1 MLVSCYFIVNC
12 LQWLLRGICEGG
24 CGMKVLIFGG
34 TRFMGRF
41 VLRALLDVGV
51 EVTIANR
58 GTREENKG
66 AHNVI
71 CDRSQPGALEQF
83 KDSKFDAVIDF
94 SAYASDWVEEA
105 GKFFAGKISR
115 YVFISTGAVYTS
127 SQVFPITEDFP
138 KGPPHPFGPYAQEK
152 IRSESLLREFSAQ
165 GAFDTTALR
174 LPFVLGPDNYED
186 RESFVFSR
194 LLSNEPIFL
203 ANGGKSIHSFIY
215 AGDVASA
222 IVRVLSLSRTNG
234 SEEFNLAI
242 PQATTSR
249 GFVNLASE
257 VCGIEPNVISY
268 LPEDFQIDTINFDL
282 KNVAF
287 PFPENNAYL
296 SSEKILTKLG
306 FAPAYDLKSMLSE
319 YFEWWKKATDKT
331 PKQYPLENRIREAF
345 GK

>member
-1 MLVSCYFIVNC
+1 MN
-12 LQWLLRGICEGG
+12 
-24 CGMKVLIFGG
+24 VLIFGG
-34 TRFMGRF
+34 TRFMGRY
-41 VLRALLDVGV
+41 VLRALLDVGID
-51 EVTIANR
+51 VTIANR

-94 SAYASDWVEEA
+94 SAYASDWVEQA
-105 GKFFAGKISR
+105 GSFFAGKISR
-115 YVFISTGAVYTS
+115 YIFISTGAVYTS

-138 KGPPHPFGPYAQEK
+138 KGPPHPFAPYAAEK
-152 IRSESLLREFSAQ
+152 NRSESLLREFSSK

-174 LPFVLGPDNYED
+174 LPFVMGPDNYED

-194 LLSNEPIFL
+194 LLAKQPIFL

-222 IVRVLSLSRTNG
+222 IVRILSLSRTKG

-249 GFVNLASE
+249 GFVDLASE
-257 VCGIEPNVISY
+257 VCGIEPIVISY
-268 LPEDFQIDTINFDL
+268 QPEEFQIDTINFDL

-296 SSEKILTKLG
+296 SSEKILHQLG
-306 FAPAYDLKSMLSE
+306 FAPAYDLKSMLAE
-319 YFEWWKKATDKT
+319 YYEWWMKGPNKE
-331 PKQYPLENRIREAF
+331 PKEYPLESRIKEAL

>member
-1 MLVSCYFIVNC
+1 MN
-12 LQWLLRGICEGG
+12 
-24 CGMKVLIFGG
+24 VLIFGG
-34 TRFMGRF
+34 TRFMGRY
-41 VLRALLDVGV
+41 VLRALLDVGID
-51 EVTIANR
+51 VTIANR
-58 GTREENKG
+58 GTRAENKG

-94 SAYASDWVEEA
+94 SAYASDWVEQA
-105 GKFFAGKISR
+105 GNFFAGKISR
-115 YVFISTGAVYTS
+115 YIFISTGAVYTS

-138 KGPPHPFGPYAQEK
+138 KGPPHPFAPYAAEK
-152 IRSESLLREFSAQ
+152 IRSESLLREFSSK

-174 LPFVLGPDNYED
+174 LPFVMGPDNYED

-194 LLSNEPIFL
+194 LLSKQPIFL

-222 IVRVLSLSRTNG
+222 IVRILSLSRSKG

-249 GFVNLASE
+249 GFVDLASE
-257 VCGIEPNVISY
+257 VCGIEPIVVSY
-268 LPEDFQIDTINFDL
+268 QPEEFQIDTLNFDL

-296 SSEKILTKLG
+296 SSEKILTRLG
-306 FAPAYDLKSMLSE
+306 FAPAYDLKSMLAV
-319 YFEWWKKATDKT
+319 YYEWWMKGSSKA
-331 PKQYPLENRIREAF
+331 PKEYPLESRIKEAL

>member
-1 MLVSCYFIVNC
+1 
-12 LQWLLRGICEGG
+12 
-24 CGMKVLIFGG
+24 MKVLIFGG
-34 TRFMGRF
+34 TRFMGRY

-115 YVFISTGAVYTS
+115 YIFISTGAVYTS

-222 IVRVLSLSRTNG
+222 IVRVLSLNRTNG

-257 VCGIEPNVISY
+257 VCGIEPNVISF

>member
-1 MLVSCYFIVNC
+1 MN
-12 LQWLLRGICEGG
+12 
-24 CGMKVLIFGG
+24 VLIFGG
-34 TRFMGRF
+34 TRFMGRY
-41 VLRALLDVGV
+41 VLRALLDVGID
-51 EVTIANR
+51 VTIANR
-58 GTREENKG
+58 GTRAENKG

-94 SAYASDWVEEA
+94 SAYASDWVEQA
-105 GKFFAGKISR
+105 GNFFAGKISR
-115 YVFISTGAVYTS
+115 YIFISTGAVYTS

-138 KGPPHPFGPYAQEK
+138 KGPPHPFAPYAAEK
-152 IRSESLLREFSAQ
+152 IRSESLLREFSSQ

-174 LPFVLGPDNYED
+174 LPFVMGPDNYED

-194 LLSNEPIFL
+194 LLSKQPIFL

-222 IVRVLSLSRTNG
+222 IVRILSLIRSKG

-249 GFVNLASE
+249 GFVDLASE
-257 VCGIEPNVISY
+257 VCGIEPTVISY
-268 LPEDFQIDTINFDL
+268 QPEEFQIDTINFDL

-287 PFPENNAYL
+287 PFPENNAFL
-296 SSEKILTKLG
+296 SSEKILTRLG
-306 FAPAYDLKSMLSE
+306 FAPAYDLKSMLAE
-319 YFEWWKKATDKT
+319 YYEWWMKGSNKA
-331 PKQYPLENRIREAF
+331 PKEYPLENRIKEAL
-345 GK
+345 GR

>member
-1 MLVSCYFIVNC
+1 
-12 LQWLLRGICEGG
+12 
-24 CGMKVLIFGG
+24 MKVLIFGG
-34 TRFMGRF
+34 TRFMGRY

-115 YVFISTGAVYTS
+115 YIFISTGAVYTS

-222 IVRVLSLSRTNG
+222 IVRVLSLNRTNG

>member
-1 MLVSCYFIVNC
+1 MN
-12 LQWLLRGICEGG
+12 
-24 CGMKVLIFGG
+24 VLIFGG
-34 TRFMGRF
+34 TRFMGRY
-41 VLRALLDVGV
+41 VLRALLDVGID
-51 EVTIANR
+51 VTIANR
-58 GTREENKG
+58 GTRAENKG

-94 SAYASDWVEEA
+94 SAYASDWVEQA
-105 GKFFAGKISR
+105 GNFFAGKISR
-115 YVFISTGAVYTS
+115 YIFISTGAVYTS

-138 KGPPHPFGPYAQEK
+138 KGPPHPFAPYAAEK
-152 IRSESLLREFSAQ
+152 IRSESLLREFSSK

-174 LPFVLGPDNYED
+174 LPFVMGPDNYED

-194 LLSNEPIFL
+194 LLSKQPIFL

-222 IVRVLSLSRTNG
+222 IVRILSLSRSKG

-249 GFVNLASE
+249 GFVDLASE
-257 VCGIEPNVISY
+257 VCGIEPIVVSY
-268 LPEDFQIDTINFDL
+268 QPEEFQIDTINFDL

-296 SSEKILTKLG
+296 SSEKILTRLG
-306 FAPAYDLKSMLSE
+306 FAPAYDLKSMLAV
-319 YFEWWKKATDKT
+319 YYEWWMKGSNKA
-331 PKQYPLENRIREAF
+331 PKEYPLENRIKEAL
-345 GK
+345 GR

>member
-1 MLVSCYFIVNC
+1 MSCYFIVNC
-12 LQWLLRGICEGG
+12 LQWLFRGICEGG

-34 TRFMGRF
+34 TRFMGRY

-115 YVFISTGAVYTS
+115 YIFISTGAVYTS

-222 IVRVLSLSRTNG
+222 IVRVLSLNRTNG

>member
-1 MLVSCYFIVNC
+1 MN
-12 LQWLLRGICEGG
+12 
-24 CGMKVLIFGG
+24 VLIFGG
-34 TRFMGRF
+34 TRFMGRY

-51 EVTIANR
+51 DVTIANR

-94 SAYASDWVEEA
+94 SAYASDWVEQA
-105 GKFFAGKISR
+105 GNFFAGKLSR
-115 YVFISTGAVYTS
+115 YIFISTGAVYTS
-127 SQVFPITEDFP
+127 SQVFPVTEDFP
-138 KGPPHPFGPYAQEK
+138 KGPPHPFAPYAAEK
-152 IRSESLLREFSAQ
+152 IRSESLLREFSSK

-174 LPFVLGPDNYED
+174 LPFVMGPDNYED

-194 LLSNEPIFL
+194 LLSKHPIFL
-203 ANGGKSIHSFIY
+203 ANGGKSIHSYIY

-222 IVRVLSLSRTNG
+222 IVRILSLRRIKG

-249 GFVNLASE
+249 GFVDLASE
-257 VCGIEPNVISY
+257 VCGIEPIVVSY
-268 LPEDFQIDTINFDL
+268 QPEEFQIDTINFDL

-296 SSEKILTKLG
+296 SSEKILARLG

-319 YFEWWKKATDKT
+319 YYEWWMKGSNKA
-331 PKQYPLENRIREAF
+331 PKEYPLERRIKEAL

>member
-1 MLVSCYFIVNC
+1 
-12 LQWLLRGICEGG
+12 
-24 CGMKVLIFGG
+24 MKVLIFGG
-34 TRFMGRF
+34 TRFMGRY

-127 SQVFPITEDFP
+127 SQHFPITEDFP